1 MFPVRNIA
9 LFAIIAAQVNA
20 FAQEKTDKD
29 IQKTVVP
36 YGLIQAYSN
45 VADTQYASDPDFTT
59 AVIRFGVKVT
69 EGITRAQLETEYYG
83 NVPETGNITPATVG
97 LNGVGIRRADL
108 GLALSSG
115 TTVSL
120 GRVRM
125 GGADAWGVDATA
137 APEQFGWM
145 DGASVVQRLSLGE
158 KNELSFALGV
168 GNSMGRPSGR
178 DSHTFGRTLKSDR
191 GVVVG
196 ARANYQGFVAAAY
209 YGMEKNQVKQEA
221 AAEQAVLASD
231 GTPVGADGKPIG
243 ENGTPFGYVKLK
255 KVTTARDASHFEG
268 SLGYNQANYAFGGWY
283 QSISLSDLRI
293 AKFVDGKFDTSTI
306 PTKDDEKFGA
316 KPSPKV
322 TDSTVGFGFNT
333 DSSLV
338 GYTDVLQKGALL
350 TLGGSYAIS
359 MSRDGDSSNDSEE
372 AKEDQTQYAIGLGYQ
387 ASGFALELGQE
398 VLTSK
403 GPNFN
408 DKNFEQGGKR
418 SKENASRTYIVGIYS
433 F

>member
-1 MFPVRNIA
+1 
-9 LFAIIAAQVNA
+9 
-20 FAQEKTDKD
+20 
-29 IQKTVVP
+29 
-36 YGLIQAYSN
+36 
-45 VADTQYASDPDFTT
+45 
-59 AVIRFGVKVT
+59 
-69 EGITRAQLETEYYG
+69 
-83 NVPETGNITPATVG
+83 
-97 LNGVGIRRADL
+97 
-108 GLALSSG
+108 
-115 TTVSL
+115 
-120 GRVRM
+120 
-125 GGADAWGVDATA
+125 
-137 APEQFGWM
+137 
-145 DGASVVQRLSLGE
+145 
-158 KNELSFALGV
+158 
-168 GNSMGRPSGR
+168 
-178 DSHTFGRTLKSDR
+178 
-191 GVVVG
+191 
-196 ARANYQGFVAAAY
+196 
-209 YGMEKNQVKQEA
+209 
-221 AAEQAVLASD
+221 
-231 GTPVGADGKPIG
+231 
-243 ENGTPFGYVKLK
+243 
-255 KVTTARDASHFEG
+255 
-268 SLGYNQANYAFGGWY
+268 
-283 QSISLSDLRI
+283 LSDLRI